1 MKRKLKHKKN
11 LKTKQIMNCN
21 EFKSKVVDLF
31 DTHVDKATREACL
44 AHMDSCPSCKE
55 YYEELKMAFTELEP
69 HKTFNVSLA
78 VSQNK
83 PHRRLWQTAAAVIV
97 CLMSFVLGWS
107 HLFTSEARAGQTTPF
122 TLTDGMKCV
131 QNVGSFRIVAYA
143 RTTPKENFAYFDPKA
158 DFVKVSI
165 SLMRQNDST
174 FFRVEKEGGRTV
186 VCDGTNQYMWTG
198 DGAYNKE
205 GRDADFLESFNSL
218 LYPERLLKL
227 QDQVVYLSEKN
238 REIRTETDS
247 TIIITV
253 EGKQLSGE
261 LNELFTKGKERLV
274 PVVIRNVFSKND
286 GLLRSVNVTVNN
298 VVILKVVSIQYNV
311 IMNKKNIVA
320 LPNVPSTKWEEM
332 KPQPIEKRLLARL
345 QHMSAEEAAQAMM
358 DDLCNG
364 KAAANPAFR
373 FYKPYLPKMTR
384 EFAGCRASN
393 FTAKKKG
400 DYAGLFVFYLLTRPN
415 GKTEKSYICV
425 RNDNDQHIWIADGGL

>member
-1 MKRKLKHKKN
+1 
-11 LKTKQIMNCN
+11 MNCN
-21 EFKSKVVDLF
+21 EFKTKVVDLF
-31 DTHVDKATREACL
+31 DTNVDETTLKECL

-55 YYEELKMAFTELEP
+55 YYEELKTAFTELEP
-69 HKTFNVSLA
+69 HKTFNAHLPVKT
-78 VSQNK
+78 QK
-83 PHRRLWQTAAAVIV
+83 PHRHLWRAAAAVAI
-97 CLMSFVLGWS
+97 CLVSFFLGWN
-107 HLFTSEARAGQTTPF
+107 HLFTSEARAGQTSSF
-122 TLTDGMKCV
+122 TLADGMMCV
-131 QNVGSFRIVAYA
+131 RNVGSFRMVAYA
-143 RTTPKENFAYFDPKA
+143 RTTPKENFAYFDPNA
-158 DFVKVSI
+158 DFVKVNI

-205 GRDADFLESFNSL
+205 GKDADFLESFTSL

-238 REIRTETDS
+238 RETRTETDS

-253 EGKQLSGE
+253 EGKQLSGD
-261 LNELFTKGKERLV
+261 LNELFAKGKEHLV

-298 VVILKVVSIQYNV
+298 VVMLRVDNIQYNV
-311 IMNKKNIVA
+311 MMSKKNVIA
-320 LPNVPSTKWEEM
+320 LPDVPSSKWEEM
-332 KPQPIEKRLLARL
+332 KPQPIEKRQLARL
-345 QHMSAEEAAQAMM
+345 QRMSAEEAAQAMM

-364 KAAANPAFR
+364 KAATNPAFR

-384 EFAGCRASN
+384 EFAGCKASN
-393 FTAKKKG
+393 FTARKKG
-400 DYAGLFVFYLLTRPN
+400 DYAGLFVFYILTHPN
-415 GKTEKSYICV
+415 GKTEKNYICV